1 MLEGKETKVFKRMTF
16 WIACL
21 ACVIFLPSTWVFAQ
35 EDKIVRVAVETVRT
49 QMRVPKELGI
59 KFLEKKESAI
69 PGFFSVKLLIA
80 APDQDIPLVVYV
92 DKSGEK
98 VILGN
103 LFVKGINVTRKEAGE
118 AKPRKINMGELE
130 MGKSPWRGSA
140 DAKATI
146 VEFSNF
152 QCSYCMRS
160 WLKMKEYLEKYPHG
174 IKYIFKHF
182 PFQSQQQSL
191 DFSAMVAA
199 VQEVNNEAFW
209 LIHDFMFSNEGQAL
223 ANADKGAVRQKIE
236 TLLKEKGYDVKAFQN
251 ALETGKGQRRVEE
264 DMAVGRKIHV
274 TGTPTTILNGNYLVG
289 PLNEKVLEGFIG
301 K

>member
-1 MLEGKETKVFKRMTF
+1 MFKRITF
-16 WIACL
+16 WIMCFS
-21 ACVIFLPSTWVFAQ
+21 CVIFLSSVQGFAQ
-35 EDKIVRVAVETVRT
+35 EDKIPRVAIETVRT
-49 QMRVPKELGI
+49 QMRVPKEIEI

-69 PGFFSVKLLIA
+69 PGFFSVKVLVS

-92 DKSGEK
+92 DKTGEK
-98 VILGN
+98 VIIGN
-103 LFVKGINVTRKEAGE
+103 LFLKGMNITRKDAGE
-118 AKPRKINMGELE
+118 PKARKIDMGELE
-130 MGKSPWRGSA
+130 IEKSPWRGVA

-160 WLKMKEYLEKYPHG
+160 WIKMKEFLGKYPNG

-191 DFSAMVAA
+191 DFSIMVAA
-199 VQEVNNEAFW
+199 VQEVSNEAFW

-223 ANADKGAVRQKIE
+223 ANADKGVVKQQIE
-236 TLLKEKGYDVKAFQN
+236 AMLKEKGYDVKAFQN

-264 DMAVGRKIHV
+264 DMAVGRRIRV
-274 TGTPTTILNGNYLVG
+274 TGTPTAILNGNYIVG
-289 PLNEKVLEGFIG
+289 PLADKVLEGFIA